1 MNFFPRMIILI
12 KSNRIKK
19 GSVGMDQETPVN
31 IHVKSVIREGSDT
44 ETIEFR
50 TTGFYYMKKDKIYL
64 SYHEEHDAGKV
75 KTIVKASENEV
86 LVMRSGA
93 IEMKQRFRPGSR
105 TVTHYKMPFGRLE
118 LGVDTKAVSVTHQPP
133 DGKISV
139 EYDMIVSDEQKHLHK
154 MSISYRGGHES

>member
-1 MNFFPRMIILI
+1 
-12 KSNRIKK
+12 
-19 GSVGMDQETPVN
+19 
-31 IHVKSVIREGSDT
+31 
-44 ETIEFR
+44 
-50 TTGFYYMKKDKIYL
+50 
-64 SYHEEHDAGKV
+64 

-118 LGVDTKAVSVTHQPP
+118 LGVDTKSVSVTRQPP

-139 EYDMIVSDEQKHLHK
+139 EYDMIVSDEQKHLHM